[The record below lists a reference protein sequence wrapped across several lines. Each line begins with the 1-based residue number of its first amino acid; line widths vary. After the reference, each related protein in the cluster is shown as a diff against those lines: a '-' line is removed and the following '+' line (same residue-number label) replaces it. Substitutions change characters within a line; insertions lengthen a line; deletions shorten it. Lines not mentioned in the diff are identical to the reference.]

1 MTTTT
6 KLPTND
12 NKDKYIFLLPHNH
25 CNDESQLIF
34 ESSSSSTIPLCK
46 RRRRYS
52 KENTTRHVKMVTTT
66 NFRRF
71 QAVTLLLQ
79 IHVVLVLVL
88 VLALQLCCAH
98 IQLIDAFCFVGYPTR
113 KCSYIQYNNRHNMFT
128 PIRNNDNNN
137 EDENPID
144 NTSTSS
150 MSTTTT
156 TTNETNDSSRKQSLE
171 VLKQQQQ
178 QQLMEQQKQ
187 LEQPIPPMT
196 DPFQATGQNELFK
209 TLAGGPALI
218 FEMARKLVEDS
229 DYNKRTTTSSSTIKY
244 TTTPSSSE
252 TRQQQSQQR
261 RWYPHSGI
269 SDVNPSFRT
278 QSPAMNNQGFRN
290 SIWRNVRKRN
300 KPSLW
305 KLALRT
311 YDRMAIV
318 EGDPNFPQIQRS
330 NIHHEG
336 AMQACAKLGLWQRA
350 LEIYHYVYQQEMG
363 EIEGNN
369 GNGNGNINRQQ
380 QQPQLEEQEQLTQTQ
395 KKSQKKPSKN
405 KIQSTLGGGR
415 NGGKLSTKNSK
426 TNERTKKGSVYVTDD
441 MVLSLVRATVR
452 ASRLRSRQ
460 KKKSHDPPLSP
471 EQEEREAALRRIPLD
486 TALEILSTLP
496 EDHNI
501 PLVAYYFNP
510 LAGRFWGLLLS
521 ACIILYFALR
531 CSPFLLLFLLNIN
544 TLT

>member
-1 MTTTT
+1 M
-6 KLPTND
+6 
-12 NKDKYIFLLPHNH
+12 I
-25 CNDESQLIF
+25 
-34 ESSSSSTIPLCK
+34 
-46 RRRRYS
+46 
-52 KENTTRHVKMVTTT
+52 TTT
-66 NFRRF
+66 NCRRF
-71 QAVTLLLQ
+71 QSMALLLQ

-88 VLALQLCCAH
+88 VLALQLCCTH
-98 IQLIDAFCFVGYPTR
+98 IQLIDAFNFAGYPSR
-113 KCSYIQYNNRHNMFT
+113 KCSYIQYSNRHNMFT
-128 PIRNNDNNN
+128 PIRDNDNNN

-144 NTSTSS
+144 NISTSS
-150 MSTTTT
+150 MTMTTT
-156 TTNETNDSSRKQSLE
+156 TTNPTNDRSPE
-171 VLKQQQQ
+171 FLKQQ
-178 QQLMEQQKQ
+178 QQLMEQQQQ

-311 YDRMAIV
+311 YDRMALLEV
-318 EGDPNFPQIQRS
+318 DPNFPQIQRS

-336 AMQACAKLGLWQRA
+336 AMQACAKLGLWQRS

-363 EIEGNN
+363 VIEGNN
-369 GNGNGNINRQQ
+369 GNGNGNGSINRQQ

-395 KKSQKKPSKN
+395 KQKQSQTKSSKN

-426 TNERTKKGSVYVTDD
+426 TNERTKKGNKKGSVYVTDD

-510 LAGRFWGLLLS
+510 LAGMFLGLLLL
-521 ACIILYFALR
+521 AFILLYFALQ
-531 CSPFLLLFLLNIN
+531 SFSVFILNFY
-544 TLT
+544 

>member
-1 MTTTT
+1 M
-6 KLPTND
+6 
-12 NKDKYIFLLPHNH
+12 
-25 CNDESQLIF
+25 
-34 ESSSSSTIPLCK
+34 
-46 RRRRYS
+46 RYS
-52 KENTTRHVKMVTTT
+52 KEPLPV
-66 NFRRF
+66 
-71 QAVTLLLQ
+71 Q
-79 IHVVLVLVL
+79 IIHVLVL
-88 VLALQLCCAH
+88 VLALQLCTAP
-98 IQLIDAFCFVGYPTR
+98 IQLIDAFCSVGYPTR
-113 KCSYIQYNNRHNMFT
+113 KCSSYIQYNNRHCHNMFT
-128 PIRNNDNNN
+128 PIRNNDIDNND
-137 EDENPID
+137 EDENPIE
-144 NTSTSS
+144 NISTSS
-150 MSTTTT
+150 MTTTTTTTTT
-156 TTNETNDSSRKQSLE
+156 TTNQTNDSSPKQSLDL
-171 VLKQQQQ
+171 LKQ
-178 QQLMEQQKQ
+178 QQLMEKEQQQKQ
-187 LEQPIPPMT
+187 EQLELEQPIPPMT

-218 FEMARKLVEDS
+218 FEMARKLVKDS
-229 DYNKRTTTSSSTIKY
+229 DYNIRTTTSTIQY
-244 TTTPSSSE
+244 TTTPLSSE
-252 TRQQQSQQR
+252 TRQQQSQSQSQQR

-278 QSPAMNNQGFRN
+278 QSPAMNNQGFCK

-311 YDRMAIV
+311 YDRMALL

-363 EIEGNN
+363 EIEVI
-369 GNGNGNINRQQ
+369 NGNINRQQ
-380 QQPQLEEQEQLTQTQ
+380 QQPQLEDQQQQ
-395 KKSQKKPSKN
+395 KQKQSQSTMTSKN
-405 KIQSTLGGGR
+405 KMQSTLGGGGN
-415 NGGKLSTKNSK
+415 NGGKLSTKNNK

-496 EDHNI
+496 DDHNI

-510 LAGRFWGLLLS
+510 LAGMFWGITTISIYCIVFCVCVCVCVAVLS
-521 ACIILYFALR
+521 YFY
-531 CSPFLLLFLLNIN
+531 
-544 TLT
+544 